1 MGTLAGG
8 LGCCPFDAACWHAV
22 SHSGFGL
29 WAFAVCRPLVGGEA
43 PAGQQR
49 STSHSPDRPGLHLNA
64 FRGEPAISVFVWH
77 FTPTHSSSET
87 FATGT
92 GSALHAPLR
101 ALQPGHGWL
110 TRFQVYHQRQTRALH
125 TRFPSGS
132 GCHCLNQATDG
143 NSSGHTPKGTRS
155 PWCQRHPTAL
165 TAWTRSVSGS
175 VSLPS
180 PGCFSPFPHGTVRY
194 RSQPVVSLGPWS
206 TPLPTRFL
214 VSRGTRAWA
223 SGIGVVRYGTLT
235 LCGAAFQPL
244 CAHPSTP
251 GGRPAGRPMPA
262 HNPRSATPAGLTRS
276 GFWQIPFRS
285 PLLWDL
291 FRFLGVLR
299 CFSSPTYL
307 PSKTGHPGRPGWGC
321 PIRRHMDRC
330 LTAAPH
336 AYRCWSASF
345 IGWLCRG
352 ILPPRI
358 MSCLGLEYSAVMGNA
373 HDPSARALAR
383 R

>member
-1 MGTLAGG
+1 MRPAAPQCISGRTSYLRVRLAFHPYPQLIRNFCNRYRFGPSRPITGAAAWPWVAHTVSG
-8 LGCCPFDAACWHAV
+8 LP
-22 SHSGFGL
+22 
-29 WAFAVCRPLVGGEA
+29 P
-43 PAGQQR
+43 
-49 STSHSPDRPGLHLNA
+49 
-64 FRGEPAISVFVWH
+64 
-77 FTPTHSSSET
+77 
-87 FATGT
+87 ATG
-92 GSALHAPLR
+92 
-101 ALQPGHGWL
+101 
-110 TRFQVYHQRQTRALH
+110 RALH

-175 VSLPS
+175 ISLPS

-206 TPLPTRFL
+206 TQLPTRFL

-262 HNPRSATPAGLTRS
+262 HNPRPATPAGLTRT

-321 PIRRHMDRC
+321 PIRRHVARC

-358 MSCLGLEYSAVMGNA
+358 MSCLGREYSAVMGNA
-373 HDPSARALAR
+373 HDPSARTPTR
-383 R
+383 RW